1 MNNLF
6 LIEFRFIMGLFS
18 VCVCVCVCVKNG
30 VDQYLKEEAKQ
41 FI

>member
-6 LIEFRFIMGLFS
+6 LIEFRFLMGLFS
-18 VCVCVCVCVKNG
+18 VCVCVKNG

-41 FI
+41 II

>member
-18 VCVCVCVCVKNG
+18 VCVCVCVKNG

-41 FI
+41 II